1 VYVSVDDGDTWQ
13 SLQLNL
19 PATSV
24 RDLVVH
30 GDDLVIAT
38 FGRAFWVMDD
48 ISPLRQFDAQIAA
61 RDLWLFRPQTAYR
74 VRQGRDQG
82 TELPFDEPSA
92 ANPPEG
98 AVLDYYLRDKPTGPM
113 QLEIVD
119 AEGKLIRRFSSD
131 DKLQK
136 TDPSTVPFPAYWL
149 HDPQPLSA
157 EAGMHRFVWDLR
169 YALPQGVRDSPWQ
182 PRTILVLP
190 GNYIVKLTANGK
202 SRTQPLTVTLDPRVN
217 TPPQALERQ
226 FALASKLSAK
236 LAEASAARQQCS
248 GLQKQIGEREK
259 GAAGNVQL
267 EQLFADVEKKLEFA
281 AAGQGVPDFMRLGIS
296 FPEKHPEPLS
306 RVVTALGTLIGYVE
320 SADAAPT
327 ADMNTASE
335 VWLAATDE
343 TLARWQTFLKD
354 ALAPANDRL
363 QKAGQTPLHTGGS
376 SDLDTH
382 SFEY

>member
-1 VYVSVDDGDTWQ
+1 
-13 SLQLNL
+13 
-19 PATSV
+19 
-24 RDLVVH
+24 
-30 GDDLVIAT
+30 
-38 FGRAFWVMDD
+38 
-48 ISPLRQFDAQIAA
+48 
-61 RDLWLFRPQTAYR
+61 
-74 VRQGRDQG
+74 
-82 TELPFDEPSA
+82 
-92 ANPPEG
+92 
-98 AVLDYYLRDKPTGPM
+98 
-113 QLEIVD
+113 
-119 AEGKLIRRFSSD
+119 
-131 DKLQK
+131 
-136 TDPSTVPFPAYWL
+136 
-149 HDPQPLSA
+149 
-157 EAGMHRFVWDLR
+157 
-169 YALPQGVRDSPWQ
+169 
-182 PRTILVLP
+182 
-190 GNYIVKLTANGK
+190 
-202 SRTQPLTVTLDPRVN
+202 
-217 TPPQALERQ
+217 
-226 FALASKLSAK
+226 
-236 LAEASAARQQCS
+236 
-248 GLQKQIGEREK
+248 LQKQIGEREK